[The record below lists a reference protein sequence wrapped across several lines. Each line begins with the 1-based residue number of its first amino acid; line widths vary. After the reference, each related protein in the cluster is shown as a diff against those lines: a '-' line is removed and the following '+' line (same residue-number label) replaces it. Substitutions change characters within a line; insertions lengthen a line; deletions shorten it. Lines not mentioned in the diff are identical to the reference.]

1 MTIPVWS
8 LFGFTVWTMFLLIS
22 TIGVYRWS
30 NILTGRIPIT
40 SFRADKVEGADWYR
54 RAMRAHANCIENLPL
69 FGFLVFCLHVAGI
82 SSSTIDTAALIVL
95 PARIAQSL
103 IHVMVRETTLTT
115 SVRFAFFMTQFVAF
129 CVMAAPLMGL
139 LRRS

>member
-1 MTIPVWS
+1 
-8 LFGFTVWTMFLLIS
+8 MFLLIS

-40 SFRADKVEGADWYR
+40 SFRADKIEGADWYR
-54 RAMRAHANCIENLPL
+54 RAMRAHANCIENLPV
-69 FGFLVFCLHVAGI
+69 FGFLVFCLHVAGL
-82 SSSTIDTAALIVL
+82 SSPLINAAAIAVV

-103 IHVMVRETTLTT
+103 THVMVPETTFTT

-129 CVMAAPLMGL
+129 CVLAAPLVGL
-139 LRRS
+139 LLSS